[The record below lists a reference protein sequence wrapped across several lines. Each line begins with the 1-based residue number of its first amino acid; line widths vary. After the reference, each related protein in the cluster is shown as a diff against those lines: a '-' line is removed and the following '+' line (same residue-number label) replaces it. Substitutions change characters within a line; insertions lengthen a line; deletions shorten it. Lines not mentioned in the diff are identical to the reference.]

1 MAANKKISEL
11 VALLGA
17 DASDTCYFEIVDP
30 TEVDPVNQNKKMT
43 LMELRIATGIYDIL
57 EITGITTEAQDNALI
72 GKTFADIKQVNI
84 NGADQLTG
92 NIVTGLDDITGT
104 IQFQADVDFG
114 GVTGYVTVKA

>member
-1 MAANKKISEL
+1 MAENKKISQL

-17 DASDTCYFEIVDP
+17 DASDACYFEIVDP
-30 TEVDPVNQNKKMT
+30 TETDPDLQNKKMT

-57 EITGITTEAQDNALI
+57 EITGITTEAQDDALI
-72 GKTFADIKQVNI
+72 DKVFSDIKQVNI

-92 NIVTGLDDITGT
+92 NIVTGLDGTTGT
-104 IQFQADVDFG
+104 IQFQSGVDFG

>member
-1 MAANKKISEL
+1 MAVDKKISQL
-11 VALLGA
+11 VSLLGA
-17 DASDTCYFEIVDP
+17 DASDACYFEIVDP

-43 LMELRIATGIYDIL
+43 LMQLRIATGIYDIL

-72 GKTFADIKQVNI
+72 GKTFTDIKQVNI

-92 NIVTGLDDITGT
+92 NIVTGLDNITGT